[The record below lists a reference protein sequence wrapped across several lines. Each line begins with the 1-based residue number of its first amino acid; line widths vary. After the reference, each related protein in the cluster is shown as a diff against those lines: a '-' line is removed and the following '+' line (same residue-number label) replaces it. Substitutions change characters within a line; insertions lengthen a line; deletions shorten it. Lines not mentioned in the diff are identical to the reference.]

1 MRAAA
6 QLPVSPLTPSRAGSP
21 DAGKAAAPAG
31 PGAPPPRVPVIRV
44 ENLAA
49 GYGDNVVL
57 RDVTFDIYRGE
68 RFVIAGGSGSGKSTL
83 LKHMIGLHKP
93 TAGRILIDGDDIAR
107 AGGPDLDRVIRK
119 FGVAYQ
125 GGALF
130 GSMTLLENVRLP
142 LEEFTRLPRE
152 VIDLIALSKL
162 RLVEL
167 EDAAQKLPSEL
178 SGGMRKRGAIAR
190 AMALDPLIVFLD
202 EPSAGL
208 DPITSASL
216 DQLILSLNRLLGMT
230 FVIVSHELPS
240 IFTVADRVMVIDG
253 AARTAVALDS
263 PASLRDHSPSA
274 WVRDFF
280 NRRAPALAGADRPT
294 SAPIKAQRGAV

>member
-1 MRAAA
+1 
-6 QLPVSPLTPSRAGSP
+6 
-21 DAGKAAAPAG
+21 
-31 PGAPPPRVPVIRV
+31 
-44 ENLAA
+44 
-49 GYGDNVVL
+49 
-57 RDVTFDIYRGE
+57 
-68 RFVIAGGSGSGKSTL
+68 
-83 LKHMIGLHKP
+83 MIGLYKP
-93 TAGRILIDGDDIAR
+93 AAGRIVIDGADIAR
-107 AGGPDLDRVIRK
+107 ADGAELERVIRK

-142 LEEFTRLPRE
+142 LQEFSRLPRE
-152 VIDLIALSKL
+152 VIDLVALSKL

-216 DQLILSLNRLLGMT
+216 DQLILSLNRLLGTT

-240 IFTVADRVMVIDG
+240 IFTVADRVMVLDG
-253 AARTAVALDS
+253 SLKTMAALDT
-263 PASLRDHSPSA
+263 PGALRDHSPNP

-280 NRRAPALAGADRPT
+280 NRRAPAQPGLERPARMPLTADR
-294 SAPIKAQRGAV
+294 GEV

>member
-1 MRAAA
+1 MRAET
-6 QLPVSPLTPSRAGSP
+6 QQPVSHLTPGRVSSP
-21 DAGKAAAPAG
+21 DKGNGDVAGL
-31 PGAPPPRVPVIRV
+31 GAPSSRVPVIRV

-49 GYGDNVVL
+49 GYGENVVL
-57 RDVTFDIYRGE
+57 RDVTFDIRRGE

-93 TAGRILIDGDDIAR
+93 AAGRILIDGDDIAR
-107 AGGPDLDRVIRK
+107 AEGPDLARVIRK

-142 LEEFTRLPRE
+142 LEEFTRLPPE

-167 EDAAQKLPSEL
+167 EGAAQKLPSEL

-253 AARTAVALDS
+253 AAKTMVALDS
-263 PASLRDHSPSA
+263 PESLRDHSHSA

-280 NRRAPALAGADRPT
+280 NRRVPAQARVDR
-294 SAPIKAQRGAV
+294 AMRGPITAERGAV